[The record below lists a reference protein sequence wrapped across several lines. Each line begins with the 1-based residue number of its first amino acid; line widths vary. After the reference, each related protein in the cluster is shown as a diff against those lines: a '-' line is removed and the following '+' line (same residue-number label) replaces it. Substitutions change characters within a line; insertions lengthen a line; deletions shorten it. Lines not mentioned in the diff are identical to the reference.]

1 MSSRWERC
9 FLDRRDRASSGG
21 WPLPLGKFRADE
33 KRRMGRDRRE
43 ARRGEERRRVRKE
56 GCMQPVEGPSGAG
69 GCNHACHLTPLLIH
83 SARPRPRDSRTRR
96 APTDMPTGSDCADLG
111 ATGATGAT
119 EHPVSY
125 AGLTRHVNPREL
137 HREGPGPAG
146 EEDVEDVEK
155 IVVPVLHM
163 DWGPTKNPTLSPG
176 VSKDPDLQLGG
187 GIKSSIN
194 PPHPWPPGL
203 RAGRWLAFPS
213 FGVGVSISIRNMFL
227 TRPSLPGCTI
237 HSPDEG
243 SLLLFPPS
251 DCTSSGFASRLARNG
266 LRAAQRSAAQTKA
279 MQCNAVELGNRAYSP
294 GLEEIG
300 HGTRSGDRTGTVRW
314 DLGTGIWDLGTGIWE
329 LGSGIWELASGIWD
343 LGSGVGRLGA
353 VQRSSRLGQTTK
365 QDVHE
370 DPWLDLRLERK
381 SPPRTASAASPQ
393 IDERVLIDFVR
404 LSPLHSGSAVFHQS
418 IPLQSVAGAAL

>member
-1 MSSRWERC
+1 
-9 FLDRRDRASSGG
+9 
-21 WPLPLGKFRADE
+21 
-33 KRRMGRDRRE
+33 MGRDRRE
-43 ARRGEERRRVRKE
+43 ERGRVRKE

-96 APTDMPTGSDCADLG
+96 APTDMPTGSDCADL
-111 ATGATGAT
+111 GAT

-176 VSKDPDLQLGG
+176 VSKDPDL
-187 GIKSSIN
+187 
-194 PPHPWPPGL
+194 H

-213 FGVGVSISIRNMFL
+213 VGVGVGVGVGISIRISINIRIRIRISIRNPHRH
-227 TRPSLPGCTI
+227 RPVLDLSLSHFPLPGCTI

-279 MQCNAVELGNRAYSP
+279 MQCNAVELGNRAYSLC
-294 GLEEIG
+294 LEEIG
-300 HGTRSGDRTGTVRW
+300 HGTRQQIGQEQSAGNW
-314 DLGTGIWDLGTGIWE
+314 ELASGIWDLGT
-329 LGSGIWELASGIWD
+329 GIWELASGIWD

-381 SPPRTASAASPQ
+381 SPHRTASAASPPN
-393 IDERVLIDFVR
+393 R
-404 LSPLHSGSAVFHQS
+404 
-418 IPLQSVAGAAL
+418 